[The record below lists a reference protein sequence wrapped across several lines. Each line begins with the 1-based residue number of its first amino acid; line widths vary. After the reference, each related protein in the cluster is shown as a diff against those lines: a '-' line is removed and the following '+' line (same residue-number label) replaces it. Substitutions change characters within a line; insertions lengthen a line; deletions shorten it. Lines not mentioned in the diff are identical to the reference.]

1 MMCHTAIAVALV
13 FALGKIFVFSFLYIF
28 GRETK
33 DASEVKLASLEK
45 PMNKGDCCM

>member
-13 FALGKIFVFSFLYIF
+13 FALGKIFVYIS
-28 GRETK
+28 GSETK